1 MTKGRFEQLID
12 QLLQA
17 NSFYW
22 KAFEFHVGSDQVSNR
37 SCQTIKRIITIM
49 KDRTVF
55 GRPSLINWVFI
66 LALALIWTTL
76 CLNSSLFLT
85 IESFILVNLS
95 LALCQNKSIR
105 WSNVPIWDFNCGI
118 AMVTSV
124 TISLLVPTFDL
135 TEVNSFRILS
145 ISTRF
150 DSATYSIRFRRDSTF
165 VSIP

>member
-1 MTKGRFEQLID
+1 M
-12 QLLQA
+12 
-17 NSFYW
+17 
-22 KAFEFHVGSDQVSNR
+22 KAFVFHVGSDQVSNR
-37 SCQTIKRIITIM
+37 SCQTSKRIKILL
-49 KDRTVF
+49 KDWTVP
-55 GRPSLINWVFI
+55 GRPYSINLVFI

-118 AMVTSV
+118 AIVTSV
-124 TISLLVPTFDL
+124 TTSLLVPTFDL

-145 ISTRF
+145 ISTRL
-150 DSATYSIRFRRDSTF
+150 DSATYSILFRRDSTF